1 MPMDETGDTCPMDK
15 RTFTELVKLNERKLY
30 CVAMSYTGNAPDAA
44 DAVQETL
51 LRAWSKRHTLREE
64 RLFSTWLMR
73 ILINECKTLL
83 RKRKRSLPMADVPA
97 NGLLPPPDADDELF
111 AALFSLPEKYRVP
124 LVLTALQGCTLAE
137 AAAMLRMPLNTVK
150 TRVSRARKILKQEVA
165 DNAE

>member
-1 MPMDETGDTCPMDK
+1 
-15 RTFTELVKLNERKLY
+15 
-30 CVAMSYTGNAPDAA
+30 
-44 DAVQETL
+44 
-51 LRAWSKRHTLREE
+51 
-64 RLFSTWLMR
+64 
-73 ILINECKTLL
+73 
-83 RKRKRSLPMADVPA
+83 MADVPA